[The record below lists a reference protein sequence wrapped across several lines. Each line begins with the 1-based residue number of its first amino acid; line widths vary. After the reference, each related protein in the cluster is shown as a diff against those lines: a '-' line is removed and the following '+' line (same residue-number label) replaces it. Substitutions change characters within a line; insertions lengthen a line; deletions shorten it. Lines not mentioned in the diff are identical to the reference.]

1 MCIFLLASDACD
13 FPHLSPRVLLIVI
26 ACISNHMQVCSSKV
40 RLLKAQH
47 LVYYYWEV
55 VFCLHVCL

>member
-1 MCIFLLASDACD
+1 MCIFLLASDARG
-13 FPHLSPRVLLIVI
+13 FPHLSARVLLIVI

-40 RLLKAQH
+40 RLLKAQY

-55 VFCLHVCL
+55 VSCLCVCL